1 MKKELA
7 LMNAVGLFNH
17 VAANRPNQ
25 HMQLTNS
32 EIMLSLVIYCDDDE
46 KLAYRIKKELEE
58 MVLKPSTIEVTY
70 IPWHKR
76 TNSPKDLYY
85 LTIEFEFEK

>member
-17 VAANRPNQ
+17 VAVTLPNL
-25 HMQLTNS
+25 HTQLTNS
-32 EIMLSLVIYCDDDE
+32 EVMLTLVIYCDGDE

-58 MVLKPSTIEVTY
+58 MVLSPSTIEVTY

-76 TNSPKDLYY
+76 TYNHEDLYY
-85 LTIEFEFEK
+85 LTIEWEFEN